1 MASEVAPIMVSHAWT
16 VGGLIEMDPRD
27 DQIMKKK
34 QQEGGC
40 LLGYNE
46 NMGAR
51 IYVKLRKD
59 DGSFHDRDALMKTLL
74 HELCHNVVGPHN
86 AVFFALYA
94 DVRAEHL
101 ALTRKAAG
109 RHRTLA
115 DASTKE
121 TVARELASEA
131 GNSASGRRRARVG
144 RLRRERRLHVT
155 RRAGRGAAAAAC
167 RRRR

>member
-1 MASEVAPIMVSHAWT
+1 MLSYE
-16 VGGLIEMDPRD
+16 
-27 DQIMKKK
+27 
-34 QQEGGC
+34 
-40 LLGYNE
+40 
-46 NMGAR
+46 
-51 IYVKLRKD
+51 KD

-109 RHRTLA
+109 RTRTLA

-121 TVARELASEA
+121 TVARGSP
-131 GNSASGRRRARVG
+131 RRRATA
-144 RLRRERRLHVT
+144 LYKEASARRPPSSRTPSPVT